1 MAESK
6 YSKYVNREWITW
18 SVFKEVPAPQFLVSG
33 QQHLGGYPFSMGWSL
48 LTEPFTMVPSS
59 HSHDYDQ
66 VICFTGGDPH
76 DIRKFDALIEFGLGE
91 EEEIQVITSS
101 TFIWIPKGL
110 AHGPLHVKEIN
121 EPVMFIDVVMDPV
134 AGGAGDKK
142 LEK

>member
-6 YSKYVNREWITW
+6 YSKYVNQEWMTW
-18 SVFKEVPAPQFLVSG
+18 SIFKEVPAPQFLISG
-33 QQHLGGYPFSMGWSL
+33 KQHLDGYPFSIGWSL

-66 VICFTGGDPH
+66 IVCFNGGDPN
-76 DIRKFDALIEFGLGE
+76 DIRDFGAVVEFGLGE
-91 EEEIQVITSS
+91 EEEIQVITTS

-110 AHGPLHVKEIN
+110 AHGPLHVKEITK
-121 EPVMFIDVVMDPV
+121 PIMFIDIVMDAE

-142 LEK
+142 LFS